1 MNKSEKVQAIRLAQ
15 GTEARAPARTHYV
28 APEKESGFDLQRF
41 FQRFPGV
48 YAWIKAILSPTLS
61 LHSWKS
67 AVGEIGPKV
76 VLNLGAGT
84 TRLHP
89 EMINVDFVAF
99 PHVDV
104 VADFSD
110 PLPIRPESVDAVV
123 SISVLE
129 HLEKAAFVVS
139 EVTRVLK
146 PGGVFYLA
154 TPFQYPFHGAPCDYT
169 RWTLVGLRSL
179 LGPQFEVVAE
189 GSRGGAMGVVTLA
202 LAHTAAQL
210 GCFGSHRLYSLINF
224 AGLGLLA
231 PLKLLD
237 LLLARLPFNTTLCPG
252 LFITARKRPAGA
264 GQHGQATRAA

>member
-1 MNKSEKVQAIRLAQ
+1 MNKAEKVQAIRIAE
-15 GTEARAPARTHYV
+15 GTETSGPLRTHYMP
-28 APEKESGFDLQRF
+28 PEKEGGFDVQRY
-41 FQRFPGV
+41 FQRFPWV
-48 YAWIKAILSPTLS
+48 YSWIKAILSPTLT

-67 AVGEIGPKV
+67 AVGEIGSKV

-89 EMINVDFVAF
+89 DMINVDFVAF
-99 PHVDV
+99 PHIDI

-110 PLPIRPESVDAVV
+110 PLPIRSESVDAVV

-139 EVTRVLK
+139 EVARILK
-146 PGGVFYLA
+146 PGGVFYVA
-154 TPFQYPFHGAPCDYT
+154 TPFQYPFHGAPYDYT
-169 RWTLVGLRSL
+169 RWTLVGLRGL
-179 LGPQFEVVAE
+179 LGEQFEIVAE
-189 GSRGGAMGVVTLA
+189 GSRGGAMGVVVLA

-224 AGLGLLA
+224 AGLGLLS

-237 LLLARLPFNTTLCPG
+237 LLLAQLPFNATLCPG
-252 LFITARKRPAGA
+252 LFITARKLAPAA
-264 GQHGQATRAA
+264 QQHRAA